1 MARLPFDFESNDEDL
16 LDPILGQRSD
26 PLYPAPSSKPLPP
39 VSPKV
44 KPPVSVE
51 PSVGAPYPENKPT
64 AISEP
69 ALEILAKKDPDLVA
83 RYRAKMASGDQAVKD
98 AQNTQDLASYGNIAG
113 KLANDF
119 ANSQKDDTV
128 YHNSWSKMG
137 SAPQIERAERKE
149 YDGSAITALGNQ
161 AVARAEKGRAQA
173 ENDFIQDEALVD
185 KQQSRDDAGIARER
199 ASKFND
205 PNSDIS
211 KRSQLL
217 ATSALQSSIKEAQQA
232 GDKEGVERLKAIDVS
247 KMTAVEAKD
256 FYDGL
261 KQTDY
266 KTTLSN
272 QAADKRLE
280 RQLSAERDNT
290 SRKSDTVTR
299 ETTFKLSQ
307 SYNSDPTTKATAD
320 VRGAAAKAEALVKN
334 PTPTNDISLIFNY
347 MKANDPGSTVRE
359 GEFALAARSG
369 SLGDKMQAF
378 VSQAATGQLTADK
391 RKEMLE
397 SIRSQAK
404 TQEGRQAQV
413 DQYYSDQ
420 AKAFGADDKLVVGT
434 KRSTFKD
441 DSNTNSPE
449 SKPAPHGQRVTQ
461 GGKTYEWNGTDY
473 AEVK

>member
-26 PLYPAPSSKPLPP
+26 PIYP
-39 VSPKV
+39 VSSVNPRSSVTSAPPKV
-44 KPPVSVE
+44 KQALAFE
-51 PSVGAPYPENKPT
+51 ASVGAPFPENKPN

-69 ALEILAKKDPDLVA
+69 ALEALAKKDPDLVA
-83 RYRAKMASGDQAVKD
+83 RYRAKMASSDQGVKD
-98 AQNTQDLASYGNIAG
+98 AEKTQEIANYGNIAG

-119 ANSQKDDTV
+119 ANSQKDNTV
-128 YHNSWSKMG
+128 YRNSWSKMG
-137 SAPQIERAERKE
+137 NAPQIDRAERKE
-149 YDGSAITALGNQ
+149 YDGSAVTALGNQ
-161 AVARAEKGRAQA
+161 AVARAGKSRSQA
-173 ENDFIQDEALVD
+173 ENDFIQGEALVD
-185 KQQSRDDAGIARER
+185 KQQSRDDAGVARDR
-199 ASKFND
+199 ASKLSD

-266 KTTLSN
+266 KTTLTN
-272 QAADKRLE
+272 QAADKRLG

-290 SRKSDTVTR
+290 ARKSETVAR

-307 SYNSDPTTKATAD
+307 SYNSDPTTKATAE
-320 VRGAAAKAEALVKN
+320 VRSAAAKAEALAKN

-378 VSQAATGQLTADK
+378 VSQAATGQLTAEK

-404 TQEGRQAQV
+404 SQEGRQAQV
-413 DQYYSDQ
+413 DQYYSEQ
-420 AKAFGADDKLVVGT
+420 AKAFGADDKLVIGS
-434 KRSTFKD
+434 KRSTID
-441 DSNTNSPE
+441 DSPKTVQMVDPNGTVYNIPE
-449 SKPAPHGQRVTQ
+449 SDV
-461 GGKTYEWNGTDY
+461 
-473 AEVK
+473 AEATKDGLKRK